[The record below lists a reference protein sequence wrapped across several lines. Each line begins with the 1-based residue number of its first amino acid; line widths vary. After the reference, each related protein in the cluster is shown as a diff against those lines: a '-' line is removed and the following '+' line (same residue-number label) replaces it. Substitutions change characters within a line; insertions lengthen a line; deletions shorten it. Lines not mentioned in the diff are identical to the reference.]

1 MVEHNSWEK
10 EEDLENIK
18 KLVAEIEGRMNIE
31 VRRQEKLD
39 LAEKKDFRKV
49 ELPGKYIV
57 RMLYGWDNGKF
68 ENEYLKKLERNWR

>member
-1 MVEHNSWEK
+1 MVEHDSWEK

-39 LAEKKDFRKV
+39 LVEEKNFRKV
-49 ELPGKYIV
+49 ELLGKYTV